1 MISDKKFQA
10 IQMIVCDIDGVLT
23 DCRVGYGAS
32 DFIKFFHY
40 RDGHWIKLAQRAGLK
55 IGFLSGRASLANKI
69 RANELGVDFC
79 REDEKDKLVG
89 FEAILAEYGLAPENC
104 LYIGDDLIDM
114 PVMRRAGIAVAVAD
128 GVPELDEVADFR
140 TELPGGHGAVAEV
153 IRKLLIEQG
162 KLDQVIEKYRR

>member
-1 MISDKKFQA
+1 
-10 IQMIVCDIDGVLT
+10 MIVCDIDGVLT

-79 REDEKDKLVG
+79 REDEKDKLAG
-89 FEAILAEYGLAPENC
+89 FEAILSEYDLAPENC

-140 TELPGGHGAVAEV
+140 TETPGGHGAVAEV